1 MKKILGLILAFFC
14 FFEIF
19 AGDGLVFRD
28 SPFEISAKTDGALLS
43 AGVLLSG
50 GDLILDNLLKVN
62 RKTFDEDKNFDKSSV
77 NAFDRFFMQ
86 DYNAA
91 LNKIGGNAFLCSA
104 LAMPASVFCAV
115 EKSEWKTVALMYA
128 ETLLIANGLKEFTKL
143 AVTRYRPM
151 CYFETGDSFSK
162 YKDDGDFANSFIS
175 GHSTMAFA
183 GASFAG
189 YVFSEYFPDSPWR
202 YAVYAG
208 GFSLAA
214 ATAAVRVM
222 SGNHFVSDVAAGAA
236 VGALTGFLVPRLH
249 LRKNSVSDGGS
260 AGGSVAGSSGSGGS
274 VGKKADRKGQGSFFI
289 LPCGFFARVDF

>member
-1 MKKILGLILAFFC
+1 MKKLLGLVLAFFA

-19 AGDGLVFRD
+19 AGEKLVFED
-28 SPFEISAKTDGALLS
+28 SPFALSRKTDGALLS

-62 RKTFDEDKNFDKSSV
+62 RQTFDEDKNFDKSEV

-86 DYNAA
+86 DYNAT

-104 LAMPASVFCAV
+104 LAMPASVFFAS

-189 YVFSEYFPDSPWR
+189 FVFSEYFPESPWR

-214 ATAAVRVM
+214 ATGVMRVL
-222 SGNHFVSDVAAGAA
+222 SGNHFVSDVVAGAA
-236 VGALTGFLVPRLH
+236 VGTLTGFLVPRLH
-249 LRKNSVSDGGS
+249 LKKNC
-260 AGGSVAGSSGSGGS
+260 ASGGGNG
-274 VGKKADRKGQGSFFI
+274 GKMGRVWEDKMDDKTGKTGLKSFFVV
-289 LPCGFFARVDF
+289 PGGFFARFEF

>member
-1 MKKILGLILAFFC
+1 MKKLLGLVLAFFA

-19 AGDGLVFRD
+19 AGDKLVFED
-28 SPFEISAKTDGALLS
+28 SPFALSWKTDGALLS
-43 AGVLLSG
+43 AGALLSG

-62 RKTFDEDKNFDKSSV
+62 RQTFDEDKNFDKSEV

-104 LAMPASVFCAV
+104 LAMPASVFFAS

-189 YVFSEYFPDSPWR
+189 FVFSEYFPESPWR

-214 ATAAVRVM
+214 ATGVMRVL
-222 SGNHFVSDVAAGAA
+222 SGNHFVSDVVAGAA
-236 VGALTGFLVPRLH
+236 VGTLTGFLVPRLH
-249 LRKNSVSDGGS
+249 LKKNC
-260 AGGSVAGSSGSGGS
+260 ASGGGNG
-274 VGKKADRKGQGSFFI
+274 GKMGDKTGKTGLKSFFVV
-289 LPCGFFARVDF
+289 PGGFFARFEF

>member
-1 MKKILGLILAFFC
+1 MKKLLGLVLAFFA

-19 AGDGLVFRD
+19 AGDKLVFED
-28 SPFEISAKTDGALLS
+28 SPFALSWKTDGALLS

-62 RKTFDEDKNFDKSSV
+62 RQTFDEDKNFDKSEV

-104 LAMPASVFCAV
+104 LAMPASVFFV
-115 EKSEWKTVALMYA
+115 SEKSEWKTVALMYA

-189 YVFSEYFPDSPWR
+189 FVFSEYFPESPWR

-214 ATAAVRVM
+214 ATGVMRVL
-222 SGNHFVSDVAAGAA
+222 SGNHFVSDVVTGAA
-236 VGALTGFLVPRLH
+236 VGTLTGFLVPGLH
-249 LRKNSVSDGGS
+249 LKKNC
-260 AGGSVAGSSGSGGS
+260 ASGGGNG
-274 VGKKADRKGQGSFFI
+274 GKMGCLRGDKMDDKTGKTGKTGVKSFFVV
-289 LPCGFFARVDF
+289 PGGFFARFEF

>member
-1 MKKILGLILAFFC
+1 MKKLLGLVLAFFA

-19 AGDGLVFRD
+19 AGDKLVFED
-28 SPFEISAKTDGALLS
+28 SPFALSWKTDGALLS

-62 RKTFDEDKNFDKSSV
+62 RQTFDEDKNFDKSEV

-104 LAMPASVFCAV
+104 LAMPASVFFAS

-189 YVFSEYFPDSPWR
+189 FVFSEYFPESPWR

-214 ATAAVRVM
+214 ATGVMRVL
-222 SGNHFVSDVAAGAA
+222 SGNHFVSDVVAGAA
-236 VGALTGFLVPRLH
+236 VGTLTGFLVPRLH
-249 LRKNSVSDGGS
+249 LKKNCV
-260 AGGSVAGSSGSGGS
+260 SGGGNG
-274 VGKKADRKGQGSFFI
+274 GKMGRVRGGKMDDKTGKTGLKSFFVV
-289 LPCGFFARVDF
+289 PGGFFARFEF